1 MTLVLLKFLVRQE
14 LLILT
19 QLRDARQ
26 NIRLRYLI
34 AGILTL
40 QLLDSVRKR
49 FVLALDLLPVEVDH
63 IKLLDTV
70 RLGHG
75 IDVREYRRRRFLE
88 FRFREFQGKGDR
100 RILRR
105 VLVDKL
111 DTDRH
116 FVEILWNRVDRQGR
130 HRRRLI
136 DRLALHRLG
145 FTRAVPADRRVLD
158 FFGGIAV
165 RILEA
170 EAYQMQEVIDGCGCG
185 YSTQGAI
192 KNLFGQLDRF
202 ALELDII
209 TKCNSTLI
217 SAAPIP
223 PSNKVPFTDD
233 EVDAVWKIAGQE
245 WADSVLFF
253 LYTGFRISEMLTIKI
268 DDVDLDQLTIKGGIK
283 TKAGKNRIVPIHPR
297 IEGFVRARVKQGNK
311 FLFSYNGKKMSST
324 QYYTIW
330 NDLMEQLKMHHTPHE
345 CRHTFRSRLDSA
357 NANKRCIDLL
367 MGHTSKDVGE
377 RVYTHKTLDELRNT
391 INLLR

>member
-1 MTLVLLKFLVRQE
+1 MKNPNGYGAV
-14 LLILT
+14 
-19 QLRDARQ
+19 
-26 NIRLRYLI
+26 
-34 AGILTL
+34 
-40 QLLDSVRKR
+40 
-49 FVLALDLLPVEVDH
+49 
-63 IKLLDTV
+63 V
-70 RLGHG
+70 RLSGNRRKPWCARKTTG
-75 IDVREYRRRRFLE
+75 WNEKGYPIYKSIGYYAEREDAMIALAQYNRNPYDIDLSKITLKELFEKWSARDFPKMSKSSASSHKSAV
-88 FRFREFQGKGDR
+88 K
-100 RILRR
+100 
-105 VLVDKL
+105 
-111 DTDRH
+111 H
-116 FVEILWNRVDRQGR
+116 AS
-130 HRRRLI
+130 
-136 DRLALHRLG
+136 ALYSI
-145 FTRAVPADRRVLD
+145 PYKN
-158 FFGGIAV
+158 IK
-165 RILEA
+165 
-170 EAYQMQEVIDGCGCG
+170 AYQMQEVIDGCGCG

-209 TKCNSTLI
+209 TKCNSALI

-223 PSNKVPFTDD
+223 PSSKVPFTDD

-245 WADSVLFF
+245 WVDSVLFF
-253 LYTGFRISEMLTIKI
+253 LYTGFRISEMLTIKV

-324 QYYTIW
+324 QYYIIW
-330 NDLMEQLKMHHTPHE
+330 NSLMEQLKMHHTPHE

-377 RVYTHKTLDELRNT
+377 RVYTHKTLDELKET